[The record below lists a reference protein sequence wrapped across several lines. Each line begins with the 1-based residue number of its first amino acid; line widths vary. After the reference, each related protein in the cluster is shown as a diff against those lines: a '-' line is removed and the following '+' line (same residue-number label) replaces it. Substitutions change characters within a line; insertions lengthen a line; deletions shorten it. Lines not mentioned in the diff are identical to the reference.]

1 MVRTDRKMTGVVRTD
16 KKMAGFAPRATSP
29 MSLARCRLTG
39 MRSLPYPGRLQ
50 LQARE
55 IAFAMTAA

>member
-1 MVRTDRKMTGVVRTD
+1 MVRTDRKMTEVVRID
-16 KKMAGFAPRATSP
+16 KKMAGFAREATSP
-29 MSLARCRLTG
+29 MSLTRCRLTG
-39 MRSLPYPGRLQ
+39 MRLLPYPRRLQ